1 MRLIGSKPCED
12 CGLKT
17 PHYGVL
23 VVGAQKQN
31 RRWCGPCARA
41 GHPEAI
47 NLSEQKCEIC
57 GLKQASFVLP
67 PSTRKQWCA
76 GCAGESHKDTIYIG
90 HAPPWPPTD
99 LPDGCLPRWR
109 S

>member
-1 MRLIGSKPCED
+1 MRLVGSKPCED

-31 RRWCGPCARA
+31 RRWCGPCARV

-76 GCAGESHKDTIYIG
+76 GCAGAAITHARARTHTI
-90 HAPPWPPTD
+90 
-99 LPDGCLPRWR
+99 
-109 S
+109 